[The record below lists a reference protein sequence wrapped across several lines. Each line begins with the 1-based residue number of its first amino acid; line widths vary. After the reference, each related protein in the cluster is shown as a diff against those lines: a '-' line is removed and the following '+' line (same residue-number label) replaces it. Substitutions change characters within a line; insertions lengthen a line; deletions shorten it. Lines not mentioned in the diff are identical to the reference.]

1 MPPPPRRPHM
11 RHPAVAD
18 ACRAV
23 DQRWGLVGR
32 NVAMLSDPPRVPE
45 REFHALTPEHA
56 RAILD
61 AVRGHRLE
69 ALFTTG
75 LALGLRQSEALG
87 LRWDDIDL
95 AGGLLAIRRVL
106 QRYGGAFHFDEPKTT
121 RSRRTIEMPQQMCRA
136 LREHRARQVEE
147 RLRVGQAWNG
157 QVWGDLV
164 FCNEAGDPLHRTTV
178 GKQFR
183 AVVEQVAIGDV
194 FRVLPGDRVPLD
206 GVIVS
211 GRSEVDQASLTGES
225 VPVGKAEGDE
235 VFGGTTVG
243 GGACVVAHGG
253 VELMLRAAVGD
264 ETLRRYALAGLLNVC
279 AHPRCAALIRGS
291 AVPPA
296 PDRNAGQGET
306 GLRWTASSS
315 ASGIEALGSWSQ
327 TERDITLE
335 LPVADE
341 TRGKQV
347 RWQLLPPPCP
357 DPNLNLKP
365 KPDPNPDPTP

>member
-1 MPPPPRRPHM
+1 M
-11 RHPAVAD
+11 RHPAIAD

-75 LALGLRQSEALG
+75 LAFGLRQSEALG

-136 LREHRARQVEE
+136 LREHRARQIEE

-183 AVVEQVAIGDV
+183 AVVEQA
-194 FRVLPGDRVPLD
+194 RLPAMRYHDLRHG
-206 GVIVS
+206 S
-211 GRSEVDQASLTGES
+211 ASLMAAPGGPPRVAMEMLGHVQISTTMNVYSHVAPES
-225 VPVGKAEGDE
+225 RRVAATAMGKALW
-235 VFGGTTVG
+235 
-243 GGACVVAHGG
+243 GA
-253 VELMLRAAVGD
+253 
-264 ETLRRYALAGLLNVC
+264 
-279 AHPRCAALIRGS
+279 S
-291 AVPPA
+291 
-296 PDRNAGQGET
+296 
-306 GLRWTASSS
+306 
-315 ASGIEALGSWSQ
+315 
-327 TERDITLE
+327 
-335 LPVADE
+335 
-341 TRGKQV
+341 
-347 RWQLLPPPCP
+347 
-357 DPNLNLKP
+357 
-365 KPDPNPDPTP
+365 